1 MKYGR
6 GALMRERRCPL
17 GYLLAALAFVIW
29 GVTSTV
35 VLRHVPLAGPAA
47 SLVGGVIGTLTMLIV
62 IGPKRWPEVAAV
74 VRNHAWRIV
83 GLGIGFAGC
92 SFTYHWSIKT
102 TSVANA
108 ALTHSL
114 QPLLTCL
121 LFIPLWGG
129 ARPTGKGYAALVLGL
144 AGLAVLLWP
153 QLSLDGPLH
162 ANLFGLAL
170 GTASAVFY
178 SWNIVQLPH
187 FTGKV
192 NSDAL
197 QVAILGTSTVFMLPA
212 LALMEVPA
220 WDLHGVAATLT
231 FGVLN
236 FALANVLFLRAV
248 RRVSVGHIGTLA
260 YLEPV
265 IGIVAAAAFLSEPM
279 TAATVVG
286 GLLILFSGALVVT
299 DREPKTATP

>member
-1 MKYGR
+1 M
-6 GALMRERRCPL
+6 
-17 GYLLAALAFVIW
+17 GYLMAALAFVIW
-29 GVTSTV
+29 GFTSTV

-47 SLVGGVIGTLTMLIV
+47 SLAGGVIGTLTMLAV
-62 IGPKRWPEVAAV
+62 IGPGRWREVAAIA
-74 VRNHAWRIV
+74 RDHTWRLI
-83 GLGIGFAGC
+83 GLGVGFAGC

-121 LFIPLWGG
+121 LFVPLWGG
-129 ARPTGKGYAALVLGL
+129 TRPTGKGYAALALGL

-153 QLSLDGPLH
+153 QLSITGPLH

-178 SWNIVQLPH
+178 SWNIVQLPY

-192 NSDAL
+192 HTDAL
-197 QVAILGTSTVFMLPA
+197 QVAILGTSTAFMLPA
-212 LALMEVPA
+212 LAMAEVPA
-220 WDLHGVAATLT
+220 WDLHGIAATLT

-236 FALANVLFLRAV
+236 FALANVLFLRAM

-265 IGIVAAAAFLSEPM
+265 VGIVAAAAFLAEPM
-279 TAATVVG
+279 TATTLVG
-286 GLLILFSGALVVT
+286 GALILVSGALVVT
-299 DREPKTATP
+299 DREPKTVTP